1 MGSKLAAWTA
11 DSTDLK
17 WVVPM
22 AATMADLTVAS
33 KANRYEYNVYGI
45 YL

>member
-1 MGSKLAAWTA
+1 MGSKLAAWMA
-11 DSTDLK
+11 DPTDLK